1 MKLTKENL
9 TREMNDLSQTVPE
22 VAKKFGLNKN
32 NIYDKLKEW
41 DIPLRGRGRKQTY
54 LANDKAFSK
63 WSHKM
68 AYCLGF
74 IAADGH
80 IWKDRPY
87 LTIGIH
93 QGDIKVL
100 EYIRDYISPESQV
113 RNNKTKTQVQLYI
126 KSQQIWD
133 DLNRFGIN
141 NDKTFNL
148 KIDFKIP
155 KKYIGDFVRGYFDG
169 DGSIWKA
176 RKNPDYY
183 TGSIVSA
190 SKQFLLDLQ
199 KLIGFGNVR
208 ETHKGKYFSL
218 DFSQSNLIKLKEL
231 IYSDPTKVILNRKYN
246 KFTKINHID
255 RTWSQEE
262 DDLLLEHLNI
272 KIKEIT
278 HLFPNRS
285 DKTIQARKN
294 VLRKKYGKNKK
305 HYTSW

>member
-32 NIYDKLKEW
+32 NIYNKLREW
-41 DIPLRGRGRKQTY
+41 GIPLRGRRRNQTY
-54 LANDKAFSK
+54 FAHDKAFSK
-63 WSHKM
+63 WSHQM

-80 IWKDRPY
+80 VWKDRPY

-93 QGDIKVL
+93 KEDTQLL

-113 RNNKTKTQVQLYI
+113 RENKTKTQVQLCI

-141 NDKTFNL
+141 HNKTFNL

-155 KKYIGDFVRGYFDG
+155 QKYLGDFIRGYFDG
-169 DGSIWKA
+169 DGSIWKS

-199 KLIGFGNVR
+199 QLIGFGNVR
-208 ETHKGKYFSL
+208 ETHNGKYFSL
-218 DFSQSNLIKLKEL
+218 DFSQSNLLKLKNL
-231 IYSDPTKVILNRKYN
+231 IYSDPTKVVLNRKYD
-246 KFTKINHID
+246 KFTQINHID
-255 RTWSQEE
+255 RTWSKEE
-262 DDLLLEHLNI
+262 DDLLLEHLNT

-294 VLRKKYGKNKK
+294 LLRKKYGKDKK